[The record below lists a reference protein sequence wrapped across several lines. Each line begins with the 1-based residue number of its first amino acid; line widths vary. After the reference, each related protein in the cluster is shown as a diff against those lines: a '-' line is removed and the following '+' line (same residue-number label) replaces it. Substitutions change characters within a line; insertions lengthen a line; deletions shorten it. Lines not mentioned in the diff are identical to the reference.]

1 MGLTVLFSNIGSV
14 RSIRK
19 FGFGPCPSSPLLQ
32 TFRIGHLS
40 NCKACVTDRP
50 RFVSSLQ
57 SVNKSLLTT
66 CKTTP
71 RYNGFTKT
79 SVRHASSGTEII
91 AEKPKLVTPKIS
103 KYRVDCNTPKVIKRA
118 KNKKQ
123 KAAKPVPTLSAKER
137 PAVVATITP
146 KRTAPAA
153 ASTAPSSKNTPTAIP
168 PRVPAPKVSFSTP
181 NRTEAPGATWDA
193 LAALLKVDP
202 MESTPLQDT
211 VKTKP
216 TVFRP
221 IMPPGAD
228 DMAGSTVVRRRPS
241 LAPPKIA
248 RSVYRT
254 ILDWSVHPTVQP
266 NDFNI
271 TVDYGS
277 TALSAP
283 SRLKSSSA
291 MASST
296 LGSSSRSESATVE
309 VEGQNDFTAK
319 RTRSRRRIGFENLDA
334 EIEKTSSSISGRGDI
349 REQDRSHSFPR
360 VYLKDDKREIR
371 TRAGADIAAKTY
383 TITPPA
389 SPSPSA
395 ASPSPSPLLT
405 SPPSPA
411 VGSSR
416 AAATPL
422 SPFTGISSSLKP
434 STTAVPVVENRD
446 YLYSPNCVLPALT
459 STLRKSYTL
468 YHTARSLSQGNLEAV
483 EVCIEAAQKAKVKVV
498 QLDRRRLDALAG
510 NGHHEGVVLE
520 ASRLRK
526 MTIKTIGPVS
536 EDGRYELQFKK
547 NYKPVEGE
555 QQPLIIPATTQGS
568 PPLWIAM
575 DELTDPTVM
584 GEIVKNAS
592 YFGVD
597 GLIIR
602 SKNSAPLSPIVSE
615 ASAGALE
622 IRPVYSVDSLV
633 RLIQTSQGNG
643 WHVAGARI
651 TYGAKRGL
659 PLYMWPSAGIE
670 KPTILVL
677 GNDADGVSD
686 QTKKQCDSLVQV
698 PSLCQIPWGTNSLEG
713 GVFAGM
719 VMARL
724 LAGRLQQRKSEMH
737 A

>member
-1 MGLTVLFSNIGSV
+1 M
-14 RSIRK
+14 
-19 FGFGPCPSSPLLQ
+19 
-32 TFRIGHLS
+32 
-40 NCKACVTDRP
+40 ACRTDRP
-50 RFVSSLQ
+50 RFVSSFP
-57 SVNKSLLTT
+57 SVNKPSTIT
-66 CKTTP
+66 CKTAA
-71 RYNGFTKT
+71 RYNGFTRT
-79 SVRHASSGTEII
+79 SVRHASSGTELIT
-91 AEKPKLVTPKIS
+91 EKRKLVTPKIS

-123 KAAKPVPTLSAKER
+123 KTAKPEPTLTAEER
-137 PAVVATITP
+137 PAAVSTTTA

-153 ASTAPSSKNTPTAIP
+153 ALTAASAAASSNKTPRAMPSRA
-168 PRVPAPKVSFSTP
+168 PAPKPSFSSP
-181 NRTEAPGATWDA
+181 NRTEAPEATWDA
-193 LAALLKVDP
+193 LAALLKVDTID
-202 MESTPLQDT
+202 SAPLQDT
-211 VKTKP
+211 VKVKP
-216 TVFRP
+216 TVSRP
-221 IMPPGAD
+221 TMPPGAD
-228 DMAGSTVVRRRPS
+228 GMADSQVRRRPS

-266 NDFNI
+266 NDFNT

-283 SRLKSSSA
+283 SHLRTISA

-296 LGSSSRSESATVE
+296 SSSSSRSESATEQVDG
-309 VEGQNDFTAK
+309 VNDFTAK
-319 RTRSRRRIGFENLDA
+319 RTRSRRRIGFESLDA
-334 EIEKTSSSISGRGDI
+334 EIEKSSSLASSRGSFGDN
-349 REQDRSHSFPR
+349 RGQDRSHPAPR
-360 VYLKDDKREIR
+360 MHLKDDKREIR
-371 TRAGADIAAKTY
+371 TRAGADIAAKTTY
-383 TITPPA
+383 TIAPPV
-389 SPSPSA
+389 SPPPSL
-395 ASPSPSPLLT
+395 LLT

-411 VGSSR
+411 LASSR
-416 AAATPL
+416 AAAVPPSL
-422 SPFTGISSSLKP
+422 STDTSTSSSVKS
-434 STTAVPVVENRD
+434 STIPVPTVENRD
-446 YLYSPNCVLPALT
+446 YLYSPNCVLPALS
-459 STLRKSYTL
+459 STLRKSYAL
-468 YHTARSLSQGNLEAV
+468 YHTARSLSQGNQEAV
-483 EVCIEAAQKAKVKVV
+483 KACIAAAEKAKVKVV

-510 NGHHEGVVLE
+510 NSHHEGVVLE
-520 ASRLRK
+520 ATRLRK
-526 MTIKTIGPVS
+526 MTLKTIGPVT
-536 EDGRYELQFKK
+536 EDGHYELQFKK

-555 QQPLIIPATTQGS
+555 QQQLNIPATTQGS

-602 SKNSAPLSPIVSE
+602 SRNSAPLSPTVSE

-622 IRPVYSVDSLV
+622 SCPVYSVDSLV
-633 RLIQTSQGNG
+633 RFIQTSQGNG

-659 PLYMWPSAGIE
+659 PLYMWPSTGIE

-698 PSLCQIPWGTNSLEG
+698 PSLCRIPWDTNSLDG

-724 LAGRLQQRKSEMH
+724 LAGRLQQRTSETH